1 MKEYYTYAYLRED
14 GTPYYVGK
22 GTGNRAYNKHKRR
35 GNNVVPVP
43 TDKNRILILKRF
55 YDEDLAYRHEEYLIF
70 HYGKEKDGG
79 ILINL
84 CEGGRT
90 RAIYTEEERKER
102 RKIAIKK
109 YYENNKEKCKKHY
122 ENNKEKCN
130 AASKKHYENNKE
142 KCNAAF
148 KKYYEN
154 NKEKCNAASKKW
166 ADENRESRRL
176 AERKRY
182 AKNPEKYREKSR
194 RNYLRKKNK

>member
-109 YYENNKEKCKKHY
+109 YYENNKEKC
-122 ENNKEKCN
+122 
-130 AASKKHYENNKE
+130 
-142 KCNAAF
+142 
-148 KKYYEN
+148 
-154 NKEKCNAASKKW
+154 NAASKKW